1 MNSNQPFTP
10 DWRWGTAEGS
20 REFDR
25 LNDRRMTFLEKIQW
39 LEEAEDLT
47 IIMRAGRDKAKS
59 GDGDLITDL
68 NPPELQPSAR

>member
-1 MNSNQPFTP
+1 MNTHPPIAP
-10 DWRWGTAEGS
+10 DWKWGTPEGS

-47 IIMRAGRDKAKS
+47 IAMRASREKMLMEKAAAPA
-59 GDGDLITDL
+59 
-68 NPPELQPSAR
+68 PPSEG

>member
-1 MNSNQPFTP
+1 MSNESPITP

-25 LNDRRMTFLEKIQW
+25 MLDRRLTFREKLQW

-47 IIMRAGRDKAKS
+47 LQFRKHREDRETQRDPQA
-59 GDGDLITDL
+59 TD
-68 NPPELQPSAR
+68 RR

>member
-1 MNSNQPFTP
+1 MKTNLPIAP

-25 LNDRRMTFLEKIQW
+25 LNDRLMTFLEKLQW

-47 IIMRAGRDKAKS
+47 LALKASREKS
-59 GDGDLITDL
+59 KTRNTGT
-68 NPPELQPSAR
+68 PPCTGQPIP